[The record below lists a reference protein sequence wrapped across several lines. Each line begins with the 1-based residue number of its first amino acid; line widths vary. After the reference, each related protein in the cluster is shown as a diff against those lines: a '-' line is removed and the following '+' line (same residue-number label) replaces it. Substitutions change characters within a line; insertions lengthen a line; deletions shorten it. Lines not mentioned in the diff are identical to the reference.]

1 MKLKYMCYDVL
12 MKNSGSEMTAV
23 EVAEI
28 LNVRRHELVHAMLLH
43 LAENYI
49 KIYAKKRG
57 GEYRFWW
64 KDIK

>member
-1 MKLKYMCYDVL
+1 